1 MCSDFSP
8 DGSNNEAGVGRLR
21 ISVLGWGSIVW
32 DRRDLA
38 IAANFEPTGPR
49 LPVEF
54 CRVSRDGRLT
64 LVIDEALG
72 VPCITY
78 SAVSA
83 FDNLVGAI
91 ENLRDRENM
100 TNVRGV
106 GFTIPSC
113 DKQSVRAAER
123 HAQTVKTISAWTNA
137 KGFDAAIWTAL
148 ESNFVKKANAPFSV
162 EAVIRYLEKRDAK
175 TFDATLTYVRRA
187 PPEVQTP
194 VRVAINT
201 CWPET
206 SDFQ

>member
-1 MCSDFSP
+1 MA
-8 DGSNNEAGVGRLR
+8 NEGEGRLR
-21 ISVLGWGSIVW
+21 ISVVGWGSIVW

-64 LVIDEALG
+64 LVIDEVLG

-83 FDNLVGAI
+83 FDNLEGAI
-91 ENLRDRENM
+91 ESLRDREGMPN
-100 TNVRGV
+100 TRGV
-106 GFTIPSC
+106 GFTIPRC

-123 HAQTVKTISAWTNA
+123 HPQVVKTIAAWAIA

-148 ESNFVKKANAPFSV
+148 GSNFAEKANAPFSV
-162 EAVIRYLEKRDAK
+162 RAVIRYLEKRDAK
-175 TFDATLTYVRRA
+175 TLDATLTYVRRA

-194 VRVAINT
+194 VRVEINSR
-201 CWPET
+201 WPET
-206 SDFQ
+206 SYFQ